1 MESKLGAYQP
11 NSLRICFILCSWPFE
26 SPKAVVKGYTYV
38 TLVAIALNVTTSPFT
53 KNSRTSLPNPPST
66 SASKYCPALLCPLI
80 DKERVRKKLLLHFWF
95 IINVHSSNYTSNCFL
110 CKCQKS
116 QFTYHLVYHRQA
128 EP

>member
-110 CKCQKS
+110 CQKS